1 MYGGPT
7 DCFPRQALH
16 CAGVAFTHPI
26 TGQQLCLTAPLPPDM
41 AALLEHKAID
51 WQPVLAPFVEELLTV
66 QPTTVEQIT
75 EHYRKPKRRP

>member
-1 MYGGPT
+1 MTSP
-7 DCFPRQALH
+7 PLKLIA
-16 CAGVAFTHPI
+16 VAHD
-26 TGQQLCLTAPLPPDM
+26 APLPPDM